1 MQAWFVARVP
11 NKLDVM
17 KVRAAWMQ
25 SNILNVGWHRSE
37 MERWDEISATGSTW
51 TLEGLRQHHSTQ
63 HQSVH
68 AMFAEHP
75 PSASTQP
82 MQVDE
87 QQPQSQDSS
96 QGPPQLQQSR
106 LGEIAS
112 TSATLGKQ
120 RVVTKE

>member
-1 MQAWFVARVP
+1 MQAWFVARDP

-37 MERWDEISATGSTW
+37 MERWDEISAIGSTW
-51 TLEGLRQHHSTQ
+51 RTFDNTIQPSINPFMQCLQNPLSQ
-63 HQSVH
+63 
-68 AMFAEHP
+68 P
-75 PSASTQP
+75 PQP

-96 QGPPQLQQSR
+96 QAPPQLQQSR

-112 TSATLGKQ
+112 TAATLGK
-120 RVVTKE
+120 